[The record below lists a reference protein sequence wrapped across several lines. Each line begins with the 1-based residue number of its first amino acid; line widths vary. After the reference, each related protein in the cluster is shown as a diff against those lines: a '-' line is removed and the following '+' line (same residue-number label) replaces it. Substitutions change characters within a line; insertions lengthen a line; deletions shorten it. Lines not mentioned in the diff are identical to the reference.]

1 MFAFDVPL
9 KLLRQIARFARND
22 LIDKLVGLGLSPE
35 YRQTPARIETLIHI
49 ALVEA
54 HGRKRATRSDLT
66 KLLNGFGDHAA
77 VHHED
82 PAEDVFVSAVSSP
95 TGQFQIFNGIYPG
108 ADYSLQ
114 RLLDAVLVQDFEYR
128 DLVARRC
135 NALLRVSDTVAERCG
150 SRINEFAESRQW
162 RTDWR
167 LRLPVL
173 LIRGAATRFTRDD
186 LIQLGIEIEDL
197 IPFQLITLDGLLEA
211 SFGGTYLNRWPVI
224 IESDSVHLPISSFV
238 SAALRLYLAHA
249 IASGVVP
256 QKAIEKFHADQF
268 ALWMGVDLPMRKA
281 KWVEMAPLHLP
292 EPELDIPGLIHT
304 VLRFD
309 EDKLVHILVLECVWR
324 DPPKYNVHDAQE
336 VPAKLQKD
344 LADYL
349 RVVCDKLS
357 NDMGIGRGLT
367 LVIQDTPGW
376 SLVMALPEDFTEYW
390 YCIGLPAWTF
400 AFLLADP
407 TFSLIDLWK
416 MLHETRELEAK
427 RVRMIAWPDMLN
439 YWSIW
444 RAMGA
449 TFWLPTI
456 DLRDFGAL
464 MPDTSRIA
472 DTMLQIRTNNNP
484 HATVLPSGEFL
495 RVERWVEDLSP
506 SQDYTKPI
514 YLNPLSIVLGEL
526 RSVVETQYGPWWV
539 ASARPPFDPQDRQ
552 LLYLIWQASAE
563 WLLRIA
569 RRAAGRL
576 PCSTPPLEI
585 RILPVPE
592 TILDAPDEIKFVL
605 AKDVPVVTII
615 LPPNFPDWLIT
626 VDNSGE
632 RILIGALI
640 EGVLTALRHPL
651 PDEEK
656 ARWLA
661 EVAANP
667 NLKMIHITPVG
678 DHGYAA
684 DLVAERLSLRFL
696 QETDMAAAVRF
707 MRETLEPILASL
719 ATKETQSL

>member
-22 LIDKLVGLGLSPE
+22 LIDKLVGLGLSPDLP
-35 YRQTPARIETLIHI
+35 RKLAFKASPPLGRSP
-49 ALVEA
+49 
-54 HGRKRATRSDLT
+54 GRKRATRRGLR

-95 TGQFQIFNGIYPG
+95 TGRFRIFNGIYPG

-150 SRINEFAESRQW
+150 FRINEFAESRQW

-173 LIRGAATRFTRDD
+173 LIRGAAARFTRDD
-186 LIQLGIEIEDL
+186 LTQLGIEIEDL

-224 IESDSVHLPISSFV
+224 IESDSLHLPIPSFV

-357 NDMGIGRGLT
+357 NDMGIGRG
-367 LVIQDTPGW
+367 
-376 SLVMALPEDFTEYW
+376 FTR
-390 YCIGLPAWTF
+390 
-400 AFLLADP
+400 
-407 TFSLIDLWK
+407 
-416 MLHETRELEAK
+416 TR
-427 RVRMIAWPDMLN
+427 
-439 YWSIW
+439 
-444 RAMGA
+444 
-449 TFWLPTI
+449 
-456 DLRDFGAL
+456 RDGAL
-464 MPDTSRIA
+464 LWHCPRTSQSTGI
-472 DTMLQIRTNNNP
+472 
-484 HATVLPSGEFL
+484 
-495 RVERWVEDLSP
+495 
-506 SQDYTKPI
+506 
-514 YLNPLSIVLGEL
+514 
-526 RSVVETQYGPWWV
+526 
-539 ASARPPFDPQDRQ
+539 ASAFPP
-552 LLYLIWQASAE
+552 
-563 WLLRIA
+563 
-569 RRAAGRL
+569 G
-576 PCSTPPLEI
+576 
-585 RILPVPE
+585 
-592 TILDAPDEIKFVL
+592 
-605 AKDVPVVTII
+605 
-615 LPPNFPDWLIT
+615 
-626 VDNSGE
+626 
-632 RILIGALI
+632 
-640 EGVLTALRHPL
+640 
-651 PDEEK
+651 
-656 ARWLA
+656 
-661 EVAANP
+661 
-667 NLKMIHITPVG
+667 
-678 DHGYAA
+678 
-684 DLVAERLSLRFL
+684 LSLSCS
-696 QETDMAAAVRF
+696 
-707 MRETLEPILASL
+707 PIPHFR
-719 ATKETQSL
+719 